1 MATYLVLGNF
11 TDQGI
16 RAVKDTTKRAE
27 ALRAMGKKVGVT
39 VKDIYWLL
47 GQYDVLTVV
56 DAPDEASMTA
66 FGLSAGTLGNVRTQT
81 LRAFS
86 AEEMGKILGKMA

>member
-1 MATYLVLGNF
+1 MATYIVLQSF

-27 ALRAMGKKVGVT
+27 AIRGTAKRMGAN
-39 VKDIYWLL
+39 VKDVYWTL
-47 GQYDVLTVV
+47 GQYDVITIYE
-56 DAPDEASMTA
+56 AADEATA
-66 FGLSAGTLGNVRTQT
+66 AAFVLSLASAGNVKCQT

-86 AEEMGKILGKMA
+86 ADEADKILAEMA

>member
-1 MATYLVLGNF
+1 MATYLVLESF
-11 TDQGI
+11 TDQGM

-27 ALRAMGKKVGVT
+27 TIRGMGKKMGVT

-47 GQYDVLTVV
+47 GQYDVMILA
-56 DAPDEASMTA
+56 DAPDDATATA
-66 FGLSAGTLGNVRTQT
+66 FVASIASAGNVRCHT

-86 AEEMGKILGKMA
+86 QDEVVKILDKIT